1 MAKVNIEQSL
11 KNLGE
16 LKSALEGTQAE
27 AKETLLRSYDAV
39 REQVI
44 DECSA
49 IVEEATEG
57 ALGMQAQAAEL
68 LQQADSLL
76 VAAGQPGLPQNAVDS
91 LSTLAAQN
99 AAQAQQVLSQA
110 TQYIEYGEMCAQQ
123 AQEMMN
129 RGGAS
134 VVEGGWPDMLVN
146 AGIGFSLV
154 FLVLVLL
161 IFIMAGMGLVFTRKK
176 KADKVAKAAAAG
188 AVVADDDHHE
198 AITDQEIAAAII
210 TALKLYKSNLH
221 DQESEMLT
229 IHRITRAY
237 SPWSSKIHGLTQ
249 LPERK

>member
-1 MAKVNIEQSL
+1 MSANVNLEQTL
-11 KNLGE
+11 QNLGE
-16 LKSALEGTQAE
+16 IKSSLDSVQMGAKKVLQSSDVIREKAAKMFEAGAEECAAAAEYIKGEAGKMLEGA
-27 AKETLLRSYDAV
+27 ETL
-39 REQVI
+39 
-44 DECSA
+44 
-49 IVEEATEG
+49 IVEAGKEG
-57 ALGMQAQAAEL
+57 LE
-68 LQQADSLL
+68 
-76 VAAGQPGLPQNAVDS
+76 PGVVDS
-91 LSTLAAQN
+91 LSNSAIELTMQAEQALMK
-99 AAQAQQVLSQA
+99 AQQYASLGE
-110 TQYIEYGEMCAQQ
+110 EYVKQ
-123 AQEMMN
+123 AQEFG
-129 RGGAS
+129 RTAAD
-134 VVEGGWPDMLVN
+134 GGWPDMLVN

-154 FLVLVLL
+154 FVVLVLL

>member
-1 MAKVNIEQSL
+1 MSANVNIEQTL
-11 KNLGE
+11 KSLGE
-16 LKSALEGTQAE
+16 LKSKLDSVQVQAN
-27 AKETLLRSYDAV
+27 ETILRSYDLV
-39 REQVI
+39 RDQV
-44 DECSA
+44 
-49 IVEEATEG
+49 VEECAAG
-57 ALGMQAQAAEL
+57 AEYYNQSAGSICAEAVEL
-68 LQQADSLL
+68 LNKSDVLIKEASQQD
-76 VAAGQPGLPQNAVDS
+76 LPQNAVDS
-91 LSTLAAQN
+91 LSSLAAET
-99 AAQAQQVLSQA
+99 AAQAHEALAQA
-110 TQYIEYGEMCAQQ
+110 AKYVEYGEKYAQQ
-123 AQEMMN
+123 AQEI
-129 RGGAS
+129 AS
-134 VVEGGWPDMLVN
+134 RAVADGGWPDMLVN

-154 FLVLVLL
+154 FVVLVLL